1 MDEKKVRNTI
11 EAYLKA
17 YEKND
22 RAGLLALFAAD
33 ARFTDPVGTP
43 TMLGREA
50 IGKFWDAARKNGA
63 TLTPELQRIVVCANE
78 AIALFRMKVRGADG
92 SGLDLD
98 VADHFV
104 LNEDGTIREAR
115 AFWNPSCMTAVAA
128 KPS

>member
-1 MDEKKVRNTI
+1 MEESKVRGTV

-22 RAGLLALFAAD
+22 RAGLLALFAED

-43 TMLGREA
+43 TMVGREA
-50 IGKFWDAARKNGA
+50 IGKFWDDARKSGA
-63 TLTPELQRIVVCANE
+63 SLTSELQRIVVCANE
-78 AIALFRMKVRGADG
+78 AIALFRMKVRGPDG

-104 LNEDGTIREAR
+104 INEDGTIREAR
-115 AFWNPSCMTAVAA
+115 AFWNPSCMTPVAA
-128 KPS
+128 K